1 MAMQE
6 LWMAADAC
14 GTVNM
19 YEGEPRWDA
28 RQGLYLPARGGG
40 WSGIIA
46 PETAE
51 ELRIRIRPGERA
63 RLTQVRHTPPQA
75 EPTIRALPRPADGYD
90 DRDRALAWLDAELA
104 ADIERFA
111 AIHGESGRAR
121 TC

>member
-1 MAMQE
+1 MASSE
-6 LWMAADAC
+6 LWVASDAT
-14 GTVNM
+14 GTVGV
-19 YEGEPRWDA
+19 YDGEPRWDA
-28 RQGLYLPARGGG
+28 SSGVYLARDETTTPT
-40 WSGIIA
+40 ILDA
-46 PETAE
+46 ETAE

-63 RLTQVRHTPPQA
+63 RLTQVRHTHPQA

-90 DRDRALAWLDAELA
+90 DRDRALARLDAELA